1 MQITPTWIGNFETNL
16 RTLINGSSEYQAR
29 NLFWDKYMSVQQS
42 ATLRELFFFIIEAAQ
57 IRNESQGG
65 NKRFDD
71 MSAAML
77 EIVNENFGDG
87 LILTKNE
94 INDNVMANPG
104 LGGVSAMKF
113 AESWARQIGAAA
125 TRWPQD
131 LLFQLLASGESANG
145 YDNVPFFS
153 TAHPVHLYRSSAGVF
168 ANLFTGAEVAP
179 VGANAG
185 SPGKCPIDVTNAASL
200 DTAAANLWRAVAY
213 IQALKGPNG
222 KPRNLRVRRLLC
234 GTGLTQRAI
243 QVVDT
248 KMLTANG
255 IENVLSRY
263 QIEVDSAAELPANSV
278 DYYLACEMVPGL
290 TGPTVLQQREP
301 FTLTSF
307 TPDTQVELARKK
319 VFQWDYDGRGAGAY
333 GMPEL
338 IFKVKAT

>member
-1 MQITPTWIGNFETNL
+1 MQITPNWIGNFETNL
-16 RTLINGSSEYQAR
+16 RTLINGASEYQAK

-42 ATLRELFFFIIEAAQ
+42 STLRELFFFIIEAAQ
-57 IRNESQGG
+57 IRSEAQGG

-94 INDNVMANPG
+94 INDNVMANPS
-104 LGGVSAMKF
+104 LGGVPAMKF

-131 LLFQLLASGESANG
+131 LLFQLLAAGESSNC
-145 YDNVPFFS
+145 YDGQAFFS
-153 TAHPVHLYRSSAGVF
+153 ATHPVHLFRSGAGAF
-168 ANLFTGAEVAP
+168 ANLFTGAPVAP
-179 VGANAG
+179 VGNIAG
-185 SPGKCPIDVTNAASL
+185 SPGACPIDVAGAATL

-234 GTGLTQRAI
+234 ATGVTQRAI

-263 QIEVDSAAELPANSV
+263 QIEVDSASELPAN
-278 DYYLACEMVPGL
+278 DTTYYLACEQIPGL
-290 TGPTVLQQREP
+290 TGPTVLQEREQ
-301 FTLTSF
+301 FTLSSF
-307 TPDTQVELARKK
+307 APETQAELMRKK
-319 VFQWDYDGRGAGAY
+319 VFQWDYSGRGAGAY

-338 IFKVKAT
+338 LFKVKAA